1 MSYISLTEM
10 NALQILALVIHQLC
24 GRQHFRLMVQPWPLV
39 VMTKQYAYGTAI
51 SQKASSKK
59 LSQVAEGLSI
69 MSVSNNCRIST
80 TPENYKATFYALSPL
95 SSGIATENLIAMLRY

>member
-24 GRQHFRLMVQPWPLV
+24 GRQRFRLMVRPWPLV

-59 LSQVAEGLSI
+59 LSQIAEGLSI
-69 MSVSNNCRIST
+69 IFVMNNCPTST
-80 TPENYKATFYALSPL
+80 TSEICKATFYALSPL
-95 SSGIATENLIAMLRY
+95 SSGIPTENPVGM